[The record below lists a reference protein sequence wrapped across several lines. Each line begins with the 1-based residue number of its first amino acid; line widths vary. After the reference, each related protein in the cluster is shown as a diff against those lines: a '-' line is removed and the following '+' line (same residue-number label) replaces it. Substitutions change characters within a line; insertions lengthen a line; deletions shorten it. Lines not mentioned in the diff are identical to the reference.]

1 MKIAVVVFP
10 GSNCDIDMYEAFHTV
25 CKADVEYVSYKEK
38 SLDGFDVVVL
48 PGGFSYGD
56 YLRTGAIARFSNII
70 PAVKKM
76 ADEGKLVLGVCNGF
90 QILTEMGLLPGAL
103 KKNDSLQFVCKTV
116 TLEVENTHTPFT
128 TEYKDKELIRIPIA
142 HGEGSYYADE
152 DVLEELENNHQVVF
166 RYHGENPNGSLHD
179 IAGICNKEGNV
190 LGMMPHPERAVEE
203 ILGGTDG
210 LPLFKSLLKAGVQA

>member
-1 MKIAVVVFP
+1 
-10 GSNCDIDMYEAFHTV
+10 
-25 CKADVEYVSYKEK
+25 
-38 SLDGFDVVVL
+38 
-48 PGGFSYGD
+48 
-56 YLRTGAIARFSNII
+56 
-70 PAVKKM
+70 M
-76 ADEGKLVLGVCNGF
+76 AEEGKLVLGVCNGF

-128 TEYKDKELIRIPIA
+128 TEYEDKEHIRIPIA
-142 HGEGSYYADE
+142 HGDGSYYADE
-152 DVLEELENNHQVVF
+152 DVLAELENNHQVVF

-190 LGMMPHPERAVEE
+190 LGMMPHPERAVEK